1 MTISQRIFE
10 LLRTNNKKQ
19 KDLAN
24 YIGLSTSA
32 VSDWKKKGT
41 NPAAESISAIADF
54 FGVSSDYILTGREHN
69 SPMLQLD
76 DDELELL
83 DNFKKLSEKS
93 KYRLLERAEM
103 LLELETPEAL
113 EPAITYIDLYD
124 MPVSAGTGV
133 DLSGYYKKELKVK
146 RSSEAEQA
154 DFCLRIS
161 GDSMEPDYHDG
172 DIILV
177 KGRPTIQIGEIG
189 VFVVNGS
196 GYIKELGKN
205 KLISLNDEYEDII
218 LTENDSVW
226 CMGEVIATLE
236 DDDILG

>member
-1 MTISQRIFE
+1 MFYNNLKLVCDEKGLKITPIVLECGGTKGVIGGWKKGAMPNSDIVMKLSVRLNVPTDKLLFGKE
-10 LLRTNNKKQ
+10 LFS
-19 KDLAN
+19 
-24 YIGLSTSA
+24 STSKLS
-32 VSDWKKKGT
+32 V
-41 NPAAESISAIADF
+41 
-54 FGVSSDYILTGREHN
+54 
-69 SPMLQLD
+69 
-76 DDELELL
+76 DEQNLIKSF
-83 DNFKKLSEKS
+83 NKLSERS
-93 KYRLLERAEM
+93 KGKLIERAEM
-103 LLELETPEAL
+103 LLELETPEVL

-133 DLSGYYKKELKVK
+133 DLSGYYKEELKVK

-161 GDSMEPDYHDG
+161 GNSMEPDYHDG

-205 KLISLNDEYEDII
+205 KLISLNDEYDDII